1 MGNKA
6 MEIVEALRSE
16 SGFSKTELCD
26 GNLNRYYEQMK
37 ASDIKVG
44 VFTDYLKKMGYKV
57 VIAKEVTEL

>member
-57 VIAKEVTEL
+57 VIAKEVTEF

>member
-16 SGFSKTELCD
+16 SGYSKTELCD

-57 VIAKEVTEL
+57 VIAKEVTEF